1 MNVIF
6 CPHERTKDHIYD
18 KNSFNFISRFDLLQ
32 DKNLNISGTK
42 RAIKMKQKTFFMIFE
57 CISLKQS

>member
-18 KNSFNFISRFDLLQ
+18 KNSFNFISRFDLMQ

-42 RAIKMKQKTFFMIFE
+42 RTIKMK
-57 CISLKQS
+57 